1 MRGPFDTTRRQQ
13 AGVFA
18 AAGFVL
24 LTYGL
29 VTAAGA
35 ERAPDPTLILVG
47 LAVLLGAVGVAVYDR
62 FAP

>member
-1 MRGPFDTTRRQQ
+1 MRGPFDTTRRQR

-18 AAGFVL
+18 AAGFAL

-35 ERAPDPTLILVG
+35 DGPPDPTTILVG
-47 LAVLLGAVGVAVYDR
+47 LAVLLGAVAVVVYDR